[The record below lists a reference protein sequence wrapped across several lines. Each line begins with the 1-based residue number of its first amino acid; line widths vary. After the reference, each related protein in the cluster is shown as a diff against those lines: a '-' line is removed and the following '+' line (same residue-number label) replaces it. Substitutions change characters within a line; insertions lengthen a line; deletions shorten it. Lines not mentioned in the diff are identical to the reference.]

1 MRYPPPMTTPP
12 PTSALA
18 PWTDFF
24 LAGIRQEA
32 LADFIVRSGLQPD
45 VLSGAIERAAETA
58 RAKGVAAEQQ
68 EGLRQAVAIAVEEA
82 RQLRLG
88 SPKA

>member
-1 MRYPPPMTTPP
+1 MTTP
-12 PTSALA
+12 TLA

-45 VLSGAIERAAETA
+45 VLSGAIERAAEQA
-58 RAKGVAAEQQ
+58 RVKAVDPAQQ

-82 RQLRLG
+82 RQLRLS
-88 SPKA
+88 SPKG